1 MTASEAPQCAELP
14 IALTD
19 RVHLA
24 FRRVAVGDSMS
35 LAIKYISWVTS
46 RKPIFHPDP
55 L

>member
-24 FRRVAVGDSMS
+24 FRRVAVGDIMS
-35 LAIKYISWVTS
+35 LAIKYYLRSVEDDICAV
-46 RKPIFHPDP
+46 FHM
-55 L
+55 